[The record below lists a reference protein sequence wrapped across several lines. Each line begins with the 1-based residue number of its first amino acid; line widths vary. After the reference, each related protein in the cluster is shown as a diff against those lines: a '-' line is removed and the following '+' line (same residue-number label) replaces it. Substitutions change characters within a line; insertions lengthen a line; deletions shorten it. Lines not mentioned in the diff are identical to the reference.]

1 MPYEAFKYARCV
13 MIQRRIEIMIKCLGG
28 VVRILHISFRS
39 EIHLSYIQF
48 PRPSIFNHLKYLSF
62 SVVSASSHFFVLY
75 LIFDTTGHYCYAYPP
90 AMQLQ
95 RKQYGAMIYFYR
107 CQLIEG
113 SVTLETKLYT
123 DYAWVTNEEVREY
136 MDDDLADYLTYVL
149 PKL

>member
-1 MPYEAFKYARCV
+1 
-13 MIQRRIEIMIKCLGG
+13 MITCLRGAE
-28 VVRILHISFRS
+28 RTLHISFRS
-39 EIHLSYIQF
+39 QIHLPYIQF
-48 PRPSIFNHLKYLSF
+48 PRLSTFNLLKYLSF
-62 SVVSASSHFFVLY
+62 SVVSTSSHFFVLY
-75 LIFDTTGHYCYAYPP
+75 LVFDTAGHYCYAYPP

-136 MDDDLADYLTYVL
+136 MDEDLADYLTYVL